1 MMKKRVLFSLAGLI
15 WLASCNQQN
24 ATSGAAAAV
33 SQDSPVA
40 AAPAAI
46 NSQQAR
52 ALLAAQPAMLVLDVR
67 TGQEFAGGHLEK
79 ALNLDFNGPDF
90 QGQLAGLDKSKPYL
104 VYCAVGGRSGK
115 AAKLMQEMGF
125 QQVYNVSEGFPEL
138 KSAGIP
144 TAE

>member
-1 MMKKRVLFSLAGLI
+1 MLI
-15 WLASCNQQN
+15 
-24 ATSGAAAAV
+24 
-33 SQDSPVA
+33 
-40 AAPAAI
+40 
-46 NSQQAR
+46 
-52 ALLAAQPAMLVLDVR
+52 LDVR

-125 QQVYNVSEGFPEL
+125 QQVYTVSEGFPEL
-138 KSAGIP
+138 KRAGIP